1 MPQTLEPIRKT
12 KIAQTLDG
20 ANTEA
25 QKSFV
30 AGVLFEPLL
39 TDFRIIFERDPAA
52 RNWLEVLFC
61 YPGFHAL
68 CLYRLAHWL
77 HLRRVAF
84 VPRLI
89 SHLGRF
95 LTGIEIH
102 PGAEIGKGLF
112 IDHGM
117 GVVIGETAI
126 VGDYTLIYQ
135 GVTLGGTG
143 KETGKRHP
151 TLGKNVVVGAG
162 AKVLG
167 NIHIGDRVRVG
178 AGSVV
183 LRNVPADCTVVGI
196 PGRNISRKQ
205 SVSLSPLEHHKLP
218 DVEATVIRSLLER
231 IEQLEQQLQTLKEGS
246 HDETSFIAR
255 HEKPHPVLSNTPLLA
270 KERGRG

>member
-20 ANTEA
+20 ANTEKK
-25 QKSFV
+25 QSFV
-30 AGVLFEPLL
+30 ASVLFEPLL
-39 TDFRIIFERDPAA
+39 SDFRIIFERDPAA

-68 CLYRLAHWL
+68 CLHRLAHWL
-77 HLRRVAF
+77 HLRQVAF

-102 PGAEIGKGLF
+102 PGAEIGKGVF

-205 SVSLSPLEHHKLP
+205 SVSLSPLEHNKLP
-218 DVEATVIRSLLER
+218 DVEASVIRSLLER
-231 IEQLEQQLQTLKEGS
+231 IEQLEQQVQTLKEGRGATAPLGVK
-246 HDETSFIAR
+246 HVVAR
-255 HEKPHPVLSNTPLLA
+255 GVAEGNYL
-270 KERGRG
+270 